1 MIDHM
6 LQFYDTNLISTYYS
20 IRNRFEYFLI
30 QSMIEWIDKIDWN
43 RLIIMQSLSD
53 EFSSNWFKD

>member
-6 LQFYDTNLISTYYS
+6 LQFYDINLISTYYS
-20 IRNRFEYFLI
+20 IRNRFEYSLI
-30 QSMIEWIDKIDWN
+30 QSIIEWIDKTDWN

-53 EFSSNWFKD
+53 EFSSNWFED